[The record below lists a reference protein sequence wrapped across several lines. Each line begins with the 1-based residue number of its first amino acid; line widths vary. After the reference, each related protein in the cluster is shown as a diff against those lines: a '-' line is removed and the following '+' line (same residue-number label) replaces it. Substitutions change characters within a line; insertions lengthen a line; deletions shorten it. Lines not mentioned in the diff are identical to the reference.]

1 LLRLLRKLD
10 LNLILLFLLT
20 IFAFAPLTYPGF
32 FQSHSGF
39 LPIYNLYDL
48 EIHFGDFS
56 WVPTIGRWYDFF
68 RSEGVLPTYVAE
80 LFRWL
85 GASGAEAIRWS
96 YGLSFVL
103 SAWAMYGW
111 AKRLLGDKAALIA
124 AVVYTYLPYHLAVVY
139 VRGSLAEAWAFVGF
153 PLVVWA
159 LHNLVLDAKRSQPP
173 SRGRPTQ
180 EQSLLTQHPRLRR
193 PRGRGLRAFKQAA
206 TLALLCVALFL
217 THVGLTLCLLLLAVA
232 WMLVG
237 QPGRASPRGGGWPLL
252 ALAAGLVLGFLALV
266 PTLVKHGFAL
276 VPPADFYQHF
286 VYPFQLFSAA
296 WGYGT
301 SVEGWQDTMP
311 LQLGLVPVGLT
322 FVSVI
327 LTARYYRNLLW
338 SSETC
343 FAPSRLRTSSSDPN
357 RRLRRMLIFW
367 QLATLVLVALL
378 LSPTALL
385 WRITGLSNLLSYPWQ
400 LLSLIG
406 LTTSLLAGSI
416 VALDQRLATFPLR
429 AGLVALAVLTSYS
442 YLSPRFF
449 DFSIDFTPLVEHSHV
464 YDMEPV
470 SLPVA
475 VLGDNQIALLD
486 YRIEGP
492 LRHGATVRLNVLWQ
506 ALKAPDEDYTVFV
519 HAMDGEGTIWGQ
531 RDTEPQDGEYPTTE
545 WGLGEIVQDRYEL
558 QIDVT
563 GPREGYQLVV
573 GMYATETGE
582 RLKMPD
588 GTTEVI
594 LRERGQEN

>member
-1 LLRLLRKLD
+1 LLKLLRKLD
-10 LNLILLFLLT
+10 LNLILLFLLS

-56 WVPTIGRWYDFF
+56 WAPTVGCGYDFL
-68 RSEGVLPTYVAE
+68 RGEGVLPYYVAE

-85 GASGAEAIRWS
+85 GASGAGAIRWS

-111 AKRLLGDKAALIA
+111 AKRLWGGRAALIA

-139 VRGSLAEAWAFVGF
+139 VRGALAEAWAFVGF
-153 PLVVWA
+153 PLVLWT
-159 LHNLVLDAKRSQPP
+159 LHNLTKGKAGGNRYRQVVI
-173 SRGRPTQ
+173 
-180 EQSLLTQHPRLRR
+180 
-193 PRGRGLRAFKQAA
+193 
-206 TLALLCVALFL
+206 LALLCVALFL
-217 THVGLTLCLLLLAVA
+217 TQVGLTLCLVLLAVA
-232 WMLVG
+232 WVFVG
-237 QPGRASPRGGGWPLL
+237 RPGRASARKMGWPLL
-252 ALAAGLVLGFLALV
+252 ALVAGLVLGFLALS
-266 PTLVKHGFAL
+266 PTIAKNGFSL
-276 VPPADFYQHF
+276 VPPVDFYQHF

-296 WGYGT
+296 WGYGA

-322 FVSVI
+322 IVSVI
-327 LTARYYRNLLW
+327 LIAR
-338 SSETC
+338 SSIS
-343 FAPSRLRTSSSDPN
+343 A
-357 RRLRRMLIFW
+357 RLRRTLLFW
-367 QLATLVLVALL
+367 QLATLVLVALTL
-378 LSPTALL
+378 WPTALL
-385 WRITGLSNLLSYPWQ
+385 WRITGLSNLLCYPWQ

-416 VALDQRLATFPLR
+416 VVLDQRLTTFPLR
-429 AGLVALAVLTSYS
+429 AGLVALAVLASYS

-449 DFSIDFTPLVEHSHV
+449 DFSIDFTPLAEHSHV
-464 YDMEPV
+464 YHMEPV
-470 SLPVA
+470 GLPVA
-475 VLGDNQIALLD
+475 ILGDNQIALLD

-506 ALKAPDEDYTVFV
+506 ALKPLDDDYTVFV
-519 HAMDGEGTIWGQ
+519 HAVDGEGAIWGQ
-531 RDTEPQDGEYPTTE
+531 GDTEPQEGEYPTTE

-558 QIDVT
+558 QIDLA

-573 GMYATETGE
+573 GMYVSGTGK
-582 RLKMPD
+582 RLKLPD
-588 GTTEVI
+588 GTAEVI
-594 LRERGQEN
+594 LGGRR

>member
-1 LLRLLRKLD
+1 MLKLLRKLD

-39 LPIYNLYDL
+39 LPIYKLYDL
-48 EIHFGDFS
+48 ELHFGDLA
-56 WVPTIGRWYDFF
+56 WAPTVGRGYDFL
-68 RSEGVLPTYVAE
+68 RGEGVLPYYVAE

-85 GASGAEAIRWS
+85 GASGAEAILWS

-111 AKRLLGDKAALIA
+111 AKRLLGDRAALIA
-124 AVVYTYLPYHLAVVY
+124 AVVYTYVPYHLALVY
-139 VRGSLAEAWAFVGF
+139 VRGALADAWAFVGF
-153 PLVVWA
+153 PLVFWA
-159 LHNLVLDAKRSQPP
+159 LHNLVLDAKRSHSP
-173 SRGRPTQ
+173 SQGRPTQ
-180 EQSLLTQHPRLRR
+180 EQSLLTQHPGLRR
-193 PRGRGLRAFKQAA
+193 PRGRGLGAFKQAV

-217 THVGLTLCLLLLAVA
+217 THVGLTLCLVLLAVA
-232 WMLVG
+232 WLLVG
-237 QPGRASPRGGGWPLL
+237 QPGRASPRRIGWPLL
-252 ALAAGLVLGFLALV
+252 AMAAGLVFGFLALV
-266 PTLVKHGFAL
+266 PTIVQHGFSL
-276 VPPADFYQHF
+276 TPSGDFYQHF

-311 LQLGLVPVGLT
+311 LQLGLVPVGLAL
-322 FVSVI
+322 VSIVLI
-327 LTARYYRNLLW
+327 ARSPISNLQ
-338 SSETC
+338 SPISI
-343 FAPSRLRTSSSDPN
+343 
-357 RRLRRMLIFW
+357 RLRRALIFW

-385 WRITGLSNLLSYPWQ
+385 WHITGLSNLLSYPWQ

-406 LTTSLLAGSI
+406 LTTSLLAGSV
-416 VALDQRLATFPLR
+416 VALDQRLAAFPLR
-429 AGLVALAVLTSYS
+429 AGLVVLAVLASYG
-442 YLSPRFF
+442 YLSPRFL
-449 DFSIDFTPLVEHSHV
+449 DFSIDFTPLAERSHV

-470 SLPVA
+470 GLPVA
-475 VLGDNQIALLD
+475 ILGDNQIALLD

-506 ALKAPDEDYTVFV
+506 VLKPLDEDYTVFV
-519 HAMDGEGTIWGQ
+519 HAVDEAGAIWGQ
-531 RDTEPQDGEYPTTE
+531 RDTEPQQGEYPTTE
-545 WGLGEIVQDRYEL
+545 WGLGEILQDRYEL

-563 GPREGYQLVV
+563 GPREGYQLVL

-594 LRERGQEN
+594 LRERGQED

>member
-1 LLRLLRKLD
+1 MLKLLRKLD

-48 EIHFGDFS
+48 EIHFGDFT
-56 WVPTIGRWYDFF
+56 WAPTVGRWYDFL
-68 RSEGVLPTYVAE
+68 RGEGVLPYYVAE

-111 AKRLLGDKAALIA
+111 AKRLLGDRAALIA

-139 VRGSLAEAWAFVGF
+139 VRGALAEAWAFVGF
-153 PLVVWA
+153 PLVLWI
-159 LHNLVLDAKRSQPP
+159 LHNLLEEKTEGNRY
-173 SRGRPTQ
+173 R
-180 EQSLLTQHPRLRR
+180 
-193 PRGRGLRAFKQAA
+193 QAA
-206 TLALLCVALFL
+206 TSALLCVALFL
-217 THVGLTLCLLLLAVA
+217 THAGLTLWLVLLAMA
-232 WMLVG
+232 WVLVG
-237 QPGRASPRGGGWPLL
+237 QPGKASARKLGWPFL
-252 ALAAGLVLGFLALV
+252 ALAAGLVFGFLAL
-266 PTLVKHGFAL
+266 TLTIVQHGFPL
-276 VPPADFYQHF
+276 VPPVDFYQHF

-296 WGYGT
+296 WGYGA
-301 SVEGWQDTMP
+301 SVEGWSDTMP
-311 LQLGLVPVGLT
+311 LQMGLVPVGLAM
-322 FVSVI
+322 VSVI
-327 LTARYYRNLLW
+327 LIAR
-338 SSETC
+338 
-343 FAPSRLRTSSSDPN
+343 SDVD
-357 RRLRRMLIFW
+357 RRLRRTLIFW
-367 QLATLVLVALL
+367 QLATLVLVALM
-378 LSPTALL
+378 LSLTALL

-400 LLSLIG
+400 LLGLIG
-406 LTTSLLAGSI
+406 LATSLLAGSV
-416 VALDQRLATFPLR
+416 VALDQRLAAFPLR
-429 AGLVALAVLTSYS
+429 AGLVALAVLASYG

-449 DFSIDFTPLVEHSHV
+449 DFSIDFTPLAEQSHV

-470 SLPVA
+470 GLPVA
-475 VLGDNQIALLD
+475 TLGDNQIALLD

-506 ALKAPDEDYTVFV
+506 ALKPLDKDYTVFV
-519 HAMDGEGTIWGQ
+519 HAVGEEGTIWGQ
-531 RDTEPQDGEYPTTE
+531 RDTEPQEGEYPTTE

-558 QIDVT
+558 RIDVA

-573 GMYATETGE
+573 GMYAAETRE
-582 RLKMPD
+582 RLKLPD

-594 LRERGQEN
+594 LRERARVKSEE

>member
-32 FQSHSGF
+32 FQSHRGF

-56 WVPTIGRWYDFF
+56 WVPTVGRWYDFF

-159 LHNLVLDAKRSQPP
+159 LHNLVNEEAERN
-173 SRGRPTQ
+173 RYR
-180 EQSLLTQHPRLRR
+180 
-193 PRGRGLRAFKQAA
+193 QAV

-266 PTLVKHGFAL
+266 PTLVKYGFAL

-301 SVEGWQDTMP
+301 SVEAWQDTMP

-343 FAPSRLRTSSSDPN
+343 FAPSWLRTSSSHADS
-357 RRLRRMLIFW
+357 RLRRMLIFW

-429 AGLVALAVLTSYS
+429 AGLVALAVLASYG

-449 DFSIDFTPLVEHSHV
+449 DFSIDFTPLAEHSHV

-506 ALKAPDEDYTVFV
+506 ALKALDEDYTVFV

-531 RDTEPQDGEYPTTE
+531 RDTEPQEGEYPTIE

-588 GTTEVI
+588 GTTGVI

>member
-1 LLRLLRKLD
+1 MLKLLRKLD
-10 LNLILLFLLT
+10 LNLILLFLLS

-56 WVPTIGRWYDFF
+56 WAPKMGRGYDFF
-68 RSEGVLPTYVAE
+68 RGEGVLPYYVAE

-111 AKRLLGDKAALIA
+111 AKRLWGGRAALIA
-124 AVVYTYLPYHLAVVY
+124 AVVYTYLPYHLAAVY
-139 VRGSLAEAWAFVGF
+139 VRGALAEAWAFVGF
-153 PLVVWA
+153 PLVLWT
-159 LHNLVLDAKRSQPP
+159 LHNL
-173 SRGRPTQ
+173 TQ
-180 EQSLLTQHPRLRR
+180 EEIEGHRYR
-193 PRGRGLRAFKQAA
+193 QAVI
-206 TLALLCVALFL
+206 LALLCVALLL
-217 THVGLTLCLLLLAVA
+217 THVGLTLGLILLAVA
-232 WMLVG
+232 WVFVG
-237 QPGRASPRGGGWPLL
+237 QPGRVSARKIGWPLL
-252 ALAAGLVLGFLALV
+252 ALAAGLVFGFLALA
-266 PTLVKHGFAL
+266 PTIAKNGFSL
-276 VPPADFYQHF
+276 VPQVDFYQHF
-286 VYPFQLFSAA
+286 VYPFQFFSAA
-296 WGYGT
+296 WGYGA

-322 FVSVI
+322 IVSVI
-327 LTARYYRNLLW
+327 LIARSPISNIQ
-338 SSETC
+338 SPIST
-343 FAPSRLRTSSSDPN
+343 
-357 RRLRRMLIFW
+357 RLRRTLLFW
-367 QLATLVLVALL
+367 QLATLVLVTLTL
-378 LSPTALL
+378 WPTALL

-416 VALDQRLATFPLR
+416 VVLDQRLTAFPLR
-429 AGLVALAVLTSYS
+429 AGLVALAVLASYS

-449 DFSIDFTPLVEHSHV
+449 DFSIDFTPLAEHPHV

-470 SLPVA
+470 GLPVA
-475 VLGDNQIALLD
+475 ILGDNQIALLD

-506 ALKAPDEDYTVFV
+506 ALKPLDDDYTVFV
-519 HAMDGEGTIWGQ
+519 HAVDGEGAIWGQ
-531 RDTEPQDGEYPTTE
+531 RDTEPQDGEYSTME
-545 WGLGEIVQDRYEL
+545 WGLGEIIQDRYEL
-558 QIDVT
+558 QIDVA

-573 GMYATETGE
+573 GMYVTETGE
-582 RLKMPD
+582 RLKLPD

-594 LRERGQEN
+594 LRERGREN

>member
-1 LLRLLRKLD
+1 MLKLLRKLD

-56 WVPTIGRWYDFF
+56 WAPTVGCWYDFL
-68 RSEGVLPTYVAE
+68 RGEGVLPYYVAE

-111 AKRLLGDKAALIA
+111 AKRLWGGKAALIA

-139 VRGSLAEAWAFVGF
+139 ARGALAEAWAFVGF
-153 PLVVWA
+153 PLLLWS
-159 LHNLVLDAKRSQPP
+159 LHNLVTEEAESKRYRHAVTS
-173 SRGRPTQ
+173 
-180 EQSLLTQHPRLRR
+180 
-193 PRGRGLRAFKQAA
+193 
-206 TLALLCVALFL
+206 ALLCVALFL
-217 THVGLTLCLLLLAVA
+217 THVGLTLCLILLAMA
-232 WMLVG
+232 WVLVG
-237 QPGRASPRGGGWPLL
+237 QPGRVPARKMGWPLL
-252 ALAAGLVLGFLALV
+252 ALAAGLVLGLLALV
-266 PTLVKHGFAL
+266 PTIFKHGFSL
-276 VPPADFYQHF
+276 VPSVDFYQHF

-296 WGYGT
+296 WGYGA
-301 SVEGWQDTMP
+301 SVEGWQDAMP
-311 LQLGLVPVGLT
+311 LQLGLVPVGLAI
-322 FVSVI
+322 VSVI
-327 LTARYYRNLLW
+327 LIAR
-338 SSETC
+338 
-343 FAPSRLRTSSSDPN
+343 SDAN
-357 RRLRRMLIFW
+357 RRLRRTLLFW
-367 QLATLVLVALL
+367 QLATLVLVALV

-385 WRITGLSNLLSYPWQ
+385 WRVTGLSHLLSYPWQ
-400 LLSLIG
+400 LLGLIG

-416 VALDQRLATFPLR
+416 VALDQRLAAFPLR
-429 AGLVALAVLTSYS
+429 AGLVALAVLASYS
-442 YLSPRFF
+442 YLSPRFI
-449 DFSIDFTPLVEHSHV
+449 DFSIDFTPLAKDSHV

-470 SLPVA
+470 GLPVA
-475 VLGDNQIALLD
+475 ILGDNQIALLD
-486 YRIEGP
+486 YRMEGP
-492 LRHGATVRLNVLWQ
+492 PRHGATVRLNVLWQ
-506 ALKAPDEDYTVFV
+506 ALKPLGADYTVFV
-519 HAMDGEGTIWGQ
+519 HAVDGEGAIWGQ
-531 RDTEPQDGEYPTTE
+531 RDTEPQEGEYLTTE

-558 QIDVT
+558 QIDLA

-573 GMYATETGE
+573 GMYASETGE

-594 LRERGQEN
+594 LSERRQEH

>member
-1 LLRLLRKLD
+1 MLKLLRKLD

-48 EIHFGDFS
+48 EIHLGDFS
-56 WVPTIGRWYDFF
+56 WTPTVGRGYDSL
-68 RSEGVLPTYVAE
+68 RGEGVLPYYVAE

-111 AKRLLGDKAALIA
+111 AKRLWGGRAALIA
-124 AVVYTYLPYHLAVVY
+124 AVVYTYVPDHLAIVY
-139 VRGSLAEAWAFVGF
+139 VQGTLAEAWTFVGF
-153 PLVVWA
+153 PLVFWA
-159 LHNLVLDAKRSQPP
+159 LHNLFREEAEG
-173 SRGRPTQ
+173 SRYR
-180 EQSLLTQHPRLRR
+180 
-193 PRGRGLRAFKQAA
+193 QAA
-206 TLALLCVALFL
+206 ILALLCVALLL
-217 THVGLTLCLLLLAVA
+217 THVGLTLCLVLLAVA
-232 WMLVG
+232 WVFVG
-237 QPGRASPRGGGWPLL
+237 QPGRASARKARWPLL
-252 ALAAGLVLGFLALV
+252 ALAAGLVLGFLALA
-266 PTLVKHGFAL
+266 PTIAKHGFSL
-276 VPPADFYQHF
+276 VPSVDFYQHF

-296 WGYGT
+296 WGYGA
-301 SVEGWQDTMP
+301 SVEGWQDTMS

-322 FVSVI
+322 IISVV
-327 LTARYYRNLLW
+327 LTARSPISNLH
-338 SSETC
+338 SPFSI
-343 FAPSRLRTSSSDPN
+343 
-357 RRLRRMLIFW
+357 RLRRTLLFW
-367 QLATLVLVALL
+367 QLATLVLVALT

-400 LLSLIG
+400 LLSLTG

-416 VALDQRLATFPLR
+416 VALDQRLAALPLR
-429 AGLVALAVLTSYS
+429 AGLVALVVLTSYG

-449 DFSIDFTPLVEHSHV
+449 DFSIDFTPLAERSHV

-470 SLPVA
+470 GLPVA
-475 VLGDNQIALLD
+475 ILGDNQVALLD

-506 ALKAPDEDYTVFV
+506 ALKPLDEDYTVFV
-519 HAMDGEGTIWGQ
+519 HAVDGEGTIWGQ
-531 RDTEPQDGEYPTTE
+531 RDTEPQQGEVPTTE

-558 QIDVT
+558 QIDVA

-573 GMYATETGE
+573 GMYASETGE

-594 LRERGQEN
+594 LRERRQEN